1 MVIANGQANYE
12 SLSEENKNIYFL
24 LVVKCKV
31 IADMIG
37 AAEKS
42 FVCIKKK
49 NMHDV

>member
-1 MVIANGQANYE
+1 MVIAKGQVNYE

-42 FVCIKKK
+42 FVCMRQK
-49 NMHDV
+49 NMHAV